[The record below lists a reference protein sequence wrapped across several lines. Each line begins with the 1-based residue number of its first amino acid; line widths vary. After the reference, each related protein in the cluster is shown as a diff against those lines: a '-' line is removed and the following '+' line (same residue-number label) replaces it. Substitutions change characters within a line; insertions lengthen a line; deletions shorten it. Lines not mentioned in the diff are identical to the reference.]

1 MGRNKVFFKMTY
13 RQMKESKVRTLVTII
28 GIILSAA
35 LITAIATF
43 VSSLQNSMLEY
54 KISEQG
60 NWHGVI
66 RGVANEETVKEIST
80 SKEIKKSF
88 FAHNLGYTK
97 IAEPEEKSGL
107 SYLNVMAVENDFMEN
122 MPIVIT
128 SGRMAEN
135 SGEIVLCRELFR
147 NQESQSYQ
155 LGDTIVIP
163 LGVRKTANGGILS
176 QANCKIINQQTNNE
190 ILEVLTQERTLQY
203 TIVGFCEKPSY
214 IDYHDYQAFAYPAFT
229 KYDEN
234 SGTEYSTDIYF
245 RMKNANDVHTFVS
258 KYAEGNV
265 TETNEYV
272 LPLLGTS
279 KYSSYYSFVY
289 ALATIVIV
297 LVMGGSVLLIFNS
310 FAISINE
317 RTRQFGL
324 LSSIG
329 ATKAQ
334 LRSSVLYE
342 VFLVSIVG
350 IPAGVFTG
358 IIGIWVTLFCIR
370 GSLKN
375 IAASVIS
382 LGEMRLHVS
391 GMAIIIAAA
400 ASLITVL
407 ISAFIPMIRIS
418 RLSAVQAI
426 RQNADIKLSR
436 RKVKCSRLF
445 IKLFGFEGMIGRKN
459 FKRSR
464 KKYRTTVVSLFVS
477 IVLFISASALGHYLI
492 ASIEGVYRMGDY
504 DISYRLSVTE
514 EADQELAVLT
524 QLKESKYV
532 TKAGTAR
539 VESYTQIVKDSYYT
553 QEYLDYIKKN
563 ERAEEEDYLG
573 NTVRFAKVYGV
584 EDDIYKE
591 YLQKNGLSVDQYMD
605 IENPSFLIY
614 SNCRVMDSQTGKS
627 QDIMV
632 YKPGTMQLSLYQTD
646 WKKYD
651 QVFTELQQENQ
662 NSEDSERQG
671 EISRQAEE
679 ASKIY
684 YTWNAEVTDC
694 VPFTVEM
701 ASLENYDYILCSKS
715 MLDKLEIGQEEV
727 HLLTFFKTTD
737 HAAATEEMQKILKEN
752 NMNYQYALTDE
763 AMEYESRRSMIFVV
777 KVFSYGF
784 FVMMS
789 LIAMANVFNTIS
801 TNMMLRRREFAM
813 LKSVGLT
820 GHSFN
825 KMLYY
830 ECIMYGSKAL
840 VLGIPV
846 SLAVV
851 WWVYHSVND
860 LWVMGFE
867 LPWAAIIIS
876 VISVYFIVFV
886 TMIYSKKKIQK
897 LNLIACI
904 KEENI

>member
-13 RQMKESKVRTLVTII
+13 RQMKEAKVRTLVTII

-54 KISEQG
+54 KIGEQG

-66 RGVANEETVKEIST
+66 RGVTKEETVKEIST

-88 FAHNLGYTK
+88 FAHNLGYTT
-97 IAEPEEKSGL
+97 IAELEEKSNM
-107 SYLNVMAVENDFMEN
+107 SYMNIMAVGNDFMEN

-135 SGEIVLCRELFR
+135 SSEIVLCGELFR
-147 NQESQSYQ
+147 SQESQSYQ
-155 LGDTIVIP
+155 LGDTIAIP
-163 LGVRKTANGGILS
+163 L
-176 QANCKIINQQTNNE
+176 
-190 ILEVLTQERTLQY
+190 VLTQERTVQY
-203 TIVGFCEKPSY
+203 TIVGFCETPPY
-214 IDYHDYQAFAYPAFT
+214 INYERFAYPAFT
-229 KYDEN
+229 GYDQN

-245 RMKNANDVHTFVS
+245 RMKTVNDVYSFVK
-258 KYAEGNV
+258 KYAGENV
-265 TETNEYV
+265 TETNES
-272 LPLLGTS
+272 LLRLLGTS
-279 KYSSYYSFVY
+279 RYSSYYSFVY

-310 FAISINE
+310 FAISMNE

-334 LRSSVLYE
+334 LRASVLYE
-342 VFLVSIVG
+342 VFLVSIIG
-350 IPAGVFTG
+350 IPAGVITG
-358 IIGIWVTLFCIR
+358 ILGIWVTLLCIR

-391 GMAIIIAAA
+391 GMAVIVAAA
-400 ASLITVL
+400 ASLLTVFL
-407 ISAFIPMIRIS
+407 SAFIPMIRIS
-418 RLSAVQAI
+418 RLSAIQAI

-436 RKVKCSRLF
+436 RKVKCSKLF
-445 IKLFGFEGMIGRKN
+445 MKLFGFEGMIGRKN

-504 DISYRLSVTE
+504 DICYRLSVTE
-514 EADQELAVLT
+514 EADQELAVLA

-539 VESYTQIVKDSYYT
+539 VENCTQIVNDSYYT
-553 QEYLDYIKKN
+553 QEYLDYKTKN
-563 ERAEEEDYLG
+563 EIAQGEDLSG
-573 NTVRFAKVYGV
+573 NPVRFVRVYGV
-584 EDDIYKE
+584 EDEIYKE

-614 SNCRVMDSQTGKS
+614 SNLRVMDSQTGKS

-632 YKPGTMQLSLYQTD
+632 YKPGTMQLSLYQT
-646 WKKYD
+646 
-651 QVFTELQQENQ
+651 Q
-662 NSEDSERQG
+662 
-671 EISRQAEE
+671 E

-701 ASLENYDYILCSKS
+701 LSLDNYDYILCSKS
-715 MLDKLEIGQEEV
+715 MLDKLEIGNEEI
-727 HLLTFFKTTD
+727 HLQTFFKTTD

-752 NMNYQYALTDE
+752 NMNYQYTLTDE

-867 LPWAAIIIS
+867 LPWVAIIIS

>member
-13 RQMKESKVRTLVTII
+13 RQMKEAKVRTLVTII

-54 KISEQG
+54 KIGEQG

-66 RGVANEETVKEIST
+66 RGVAKEETVKEIST

-88 FAHNLGYTK
+88 FAHNLGYTT
-97 IAEPEEKSGL
+97 IAELEEKSNM
-107 SYLNVMAVENDFMEN
+107 SYMNIMAVGNDFMEN

-135 SGEIVLCRELFR
+135 SSEIVLCGELFR
-147 NQESQSYQ
+147 SQESQSYQ
-155 LGDTIVIP
+155 LGDTIAIP
-163 LGVRKTANGGILS
+163 LGVRKTDTGDTLS
-176 QANCKIINQQTNNE
+176 QANRKIINKQTGDE
-190 ILEVLTQERTLQY
+190 CSEVLTQERTVQY
-203 TIVGFCEKPSY
+203 TIVGFCETPPY
-214 IDYHDYQAFAYPAFT
+214 INYERFAYPAFT
-229 KYDEN
+229 GYDQN

-245 RMKNANDVHTFVS
+245 RMKTVNDVYSFVK
-258 KYAEGNV
+258 KYAGENV
-265 TETNEYV
+265 TETNES
-272 LPLLGTS
+272 LLRLLGTS
-279 KYSSYYSFVY
+279 RYSSYYSFVY

-310 FAISINE
+310 FAISMNE

-334 LRSSVLYE
+334 LRASVLYE
-342 VFLVSIVG
+342 VFLVSIIG
-350 IPAGVFTG
+350 IPAGVITG
-358 IIGIWVTLFCIR
+358 ILGIWVTLLCIR

-382 LGEMRLHVS
+382 LGKMRLHVS
-391 GMAIIIAAA
+391 GMAVIVAAA
-400 ASLITVL
+400 ASLLTVFL
-407 ISAFIPMIRIS
+407 SAFIPMIRIS
-418 RLSAVQAI
+418 RLSAIQAI

-436 RKVKCSRLF
+436 RKVKCSKLF
-445 IKLFGFEGMIGRKN
+445 MKLFGFEGMIGRKN

-504 DISYRLSVTE
+504 DICYRLSVTE
-514 EADQELAVLT
+514 EADQELAVLA

-539 VESYTQIVKDSYYT
+539 VENCTQIVNDSYYT
-553 QEYLDYIKKN
+553 QEYLDYKTKN
-563 ERAEEEDYLG
+563 EIAQGEDLSG
-573 NTVRFAKVYGV
+573 NPVRFVRVYGV
-584 EDDIYKE
+584 EDEIYKE

-614 SNCRVMDSQTGKS
+614 SNLRVMDSQTGKS

-646 WKKYD
+646 WEKYD
-651 QVFTELQQENQ
+651 QVFKELQQENQ

-701 ASLENYDYILCSKS
+701 LSLENYDYILCSKS
-715 MLDKLEIGQEEV
+715 MLDKLEIGNEV
-727 HLLTFFKTTD
+727 IHLQTFFKTTD

-846 SLAVV
+846 SLVVV

>member
-13 RQMKESKVRTLVTII
+13 RQMKEAKVRTLVTII

-54 KISEQG
+54 KIGEQG

-66 RGVANEETVKEIST
+66 RGVAKEETVKEIST

-88 FAHNLGYTK
+88 FAHNLGYTT
-97 IAEPEEKSGL
+97 IAELEEKSNM
-107 SYLNVMAVENDFMEN
+107 SYMNIMAVGNDFMEN

-135 SGEIVLCRELFR
+135 SSEIVLCGELFR
-147 NQESQSYQ
+147 SQESQSYQ
-155 LGDTIVIP
+155 LGDTIAIP
-163 LGVRKTANGGILS
+163 L
-176 QANCKIINQQTNNE
+176 
-190 ILEVLTQERTLQY
+190 VLTQERTVQY
-203 TIVGFCEKPSY
+203 TIVGFCETPPY
-214 IDYHDYQAFAYPAFT
+214 INYERFAYPAFT
-229 KYDEN
+229 GYDQN

-245 RMKNANDVHTFVS
+245 RMKTVNDVYSFVK
-258 KYAEGNV
+258 KYAGENV
-265 TETNEYV
+265 TETNES
-272 LPLLGTS
+272 LLRLLGTS
-279 KYSSYYSFVY
+279 RYSSYYSFVY

-310 FAISINE
+310 FAISMNE

-334 LRSSVLYE
+334 LRASVLYE
-342 VFLVSIVG
+342 VFLVSIIG
-350 IPAGVFTG
+350 IPAGVITG
-358 IIGIWVTLFCIR
+358 ILGIWVTLLCIR

-391 GMAIIIAAA
+391 GMAVIVAAA
-400 ASLITVL
+400 ASLLTVFL
-407 ISAFIPMIRIS
+407 SAFIPMIRIS
-418 RLSAVQAI
+418 RLSAIQAI

-436 RKVKCSRLF
+436 RKVKCSKLF
-445 IKLFGFEGMIGRKN
+445 MKLFGFEGMIGRKN

-504 DISYRLSVTE
+504 DICYRLSVTE
-514 EADQELAVLT
+514 EADQELAVLA

-539 VESYTQIVKDSYYT
+539 VENCTQIVNDSYYT
-553 QEYLDYIKKN
+553 QEYLDYKTKN
-563 ERAEEEDYLG
+563 EIAQGEDLSG
-573 NTVRFAKVYGV
+573 NPVRFVRVYGV
-584 EDDIYKE
+584 EDEIYKE

-614 SNCRVMDSQTGKS
+614 SNLRVMDSQTGKS

-632 YKPGTMQLSLYQTD
+632 YKPGTMQLSLYQT
-646 WKKYD
+646 
-651 QVFTELQQENQ
+651 Q
-662 NSEDSERQG
+662 
-671 EISRQAEE
+671 E

-701 ASLENYDYILCSKS
+701 VSLENYDYILCSKS
-715 MLDKLEIGQEEV
+715 MLDKLEIGNEV
-727 HLLTFFKTTD
+727 IHLKTFFKTTD
-737 HAAATEEMQKILKEN
+737 HTAATEEMQKILKEN